1 MKAKKVLAMLMASAM
16 IMGTSVTAF
25 AATGEI
31 PSENDT
37 AEITIDNLDPGAT
50 VKAYQIIDGEYVT
63 GQGFKYFVWNIDYD
77 SDGDSVND
85 IVKGTKVNDP
95 ENEITEEMIK
105 AIAANPLAYGLT
117 EVDITNNKNLTV
129 GTWMIIAESD
139 DAEKVYN
146 PMLASVYYSVN
157 EETGKNEMATADVDA
172 NDRWDLAGTPTYAKS
187 TTIDI
192 QKEVDP
198 DQEDAALYESVEF
211 TISGT
216 IPSYGS
222 QYGNNIK
229 YVVTDTFVNGLTMNE
244 IKEGD
249 EVLANAQ
256 DAPEVY
262 VGGSETPLD
271 TQCYDYDKIEIG
283 DQLEDGTVAT
293 KEGFKITFDSDYIQ
307 TLVNYT
313 EVQRGFQIV
322 YHATVTQDAITEV
335 GENKVELDYTNK
347 PNTDS
352 GKDDDTEY
360 VATYEFN
367 GILKKIGEGNDANG
381 LDGAQFTIATNPE
394 FTENVQ
400 TMTTQEG
407 EFDIEFK
414 GLDGDLTY
422 YLKETKAPDGYSLNT
437 DVYMIT
443 FSNQQYDK
451 NGKLLSY
458 QVNIAKQG
466 DGEYHEVAN
475 ITYGQESATIAD
487 TVLNTKMSSLPST
500 GGIGTTI
507 FTIGGCVIMVTAAG
521 LYFATR
527 KKEQN

>member
-25 AATGEI
+25 AAPVEI
-31 PSENDT
+31 PSETDN
-37 AEITIDNLDPGAT
+37 AEIVIKNLDEGAT
-50 VKAYQIIDGEYVT
+50 VTAYQIIDGEYVT
-63 GQGFKYFVWNIDYD
+63 EQGFKYFVWNINYD
-77 SDGDSVND
+77 TDGDSVND

-95 ENEITEEMIK
+95 EKEITEEMIK
-105 AIAANPLAYGLT
+105 AIAANPSTYGLT
-117 EVDITNNKNLTV
+117 GVDITNNKTLTV

-157 EETGKNEMATADVDA
+157 AETGKNEMATANVDA
-172 NDRWDLAGTPTYAKS
+172 NDRWDLAGTLTYAKS

-198 DQEDAALYESVEF
+198 DQEDAALYESVKF

-244 IKEGD
+244 IKEDD

-256 DAPEVY
+256 DAPKVY
-262 VGGSETPLD
+262 VGSSETPLD
-271 TQCYDYDKIEIG
+271 TQYYEYDKIEKG
-283 DQLEDGTVAT
+283 EDLGNDTQAT
-293 KEGFKITFDSDYIQ
+293 YEGFKISFHPDYIK
-307 TLVNYT
+307 TLVNLPK
-313 EVQRGFQIV
+313 EQRDFRIV
-322 YHATVTQDAITEV
+322 YHATVTQDAITKV

-367 GILKKIGEGNDANG
+367 GILKKIGEGNDASG
-381 LDGAQFTIATNPE
+381 LDGAQFTIASDPG
-394 FTENVQ
+394 FTQNVQ
-400 TMTTQEG
+400 TMTTQDG
-407 EFDIEFK
+407 EFDIEFR

-437 DVYMIT
+437 DVYRIT
-443 FSNQQYDK
+443 FSNQQYDE

-458 QVNIAKQG
+458 QVNIAKEG
-466 DGEYHEVAN
+466 DGEYHKVAN
-475 ITYGQESATIAD
+475 ITYGQASATID